1 MQREF
6 LWCIVSDK
14 NFARRSP
21 HRRVQKQRFIHVG
34 PQLWR
39 QLHEARKRVRLVK
52 LEKALCQ
59 LEFAMLPD
67 RAELFLTQCGAR
79 AVLNELA
86 KLCRG
91 TLPVAERPRRWHD
104 VECSVKKCRVC
115 ECCACADLLID
126 GRWSSVL
133 KEWTIR
139 AEGVVVEK
147 IQSYSD
153 DL

>member
-67 RAELFLTQCGAR
+67 RAELFLTQCGA
-79 AVLNELA
+79 
-86 KLCRG
+86 
-91 TLPVAERPRRWHD
+91 
-104 VECSVKKCRVC
+104 C
-115 ECCACADLLID
+115 EALQGYTSRSRETTQMA
-126 GRWSSVL
+126 
-133 KEWTIR
+133 
-139 AEGVVVEK
+139 
-147 IQSYSD
+147 
-153 DL
+153 